1 MKSEERQVGCTVVA
15 EGVSNSDQLRD
26 RGGTLAIRSARRR
39 RRPHEFNVARDP
51 LSHAP
56 RVLSSAIMT
65 TASYRSHIDLTA
77 ILAAQNPRI
86 DLRLDEYERS
96 TRSFMNLVA
105 NYTKRTT
112 ASVVEKTN
120 AYNAEKSRLTE
131 KIQITKT
138 EINQCKEAEIE
149 LVDGELPPNAPSL

>member
-1 MKSEERQVGCTVVA
+1 MAT
-15 EGVSNSDQLRD
+15 
-26 RGGTLAIRSARRR
+26 
-39 RRPHEFNVARDP
+39 P
-51 LSHAP
+51 
-56 RVLSSAIMT
+56 
-65 TASYRSHIDLTA
+65 SYRPHIDLTA
-77 ILAAQNPRI
+77 ILNAPNPRI

-120 AYNAEKSRLTE
+120 AYNAEKTRLTE
-131 KIQITKT
+131 KIKTTKA

-149 LVDGELPPNAPSL
+149 LVEGKSPSNVSSL